1 MRLKDKRFLIT
12 GAAQGIGLAICERF
26 LAEGASIALI
36 DRNGAQLEKAAAGL
50 GGGGKVFHFAADVSD
65 EKGIS
70 ETVTQACDAMVGC
83 DGVVNCAGVDLL
95 KPFEETSRAEWDRT
109 FAVNLTGPFLVCQ
122 AALPAL
128 KRQGGAIVNIASAAG
143 LRPLIHRTG
152 YCATK
157 AGLVMFT
164 KALSIDL
171 SAYNIRAN
179 VLCPGITDTPQFRS
193 EFENEP
199 DPQAELASIMSMYQI
214 KRIASPHEVAA
225 AALFLASDESS
236 YITGAAIAADGGR
249 SFH

>member
-1 MRLKDKRFLIT
+1 MKLKNKRFLIT
-12 GAAQGIGLAICERF
+12 GAAQGIGYAICERF
-26 LAEGASIALI
+26 LSEGASIAMI
-36 DRNGAQLEKAAAGL
+36 DRNGATLEAAAAKLRAAGN
-50 GGGGKVFHFAADVSD
+50 VFPFAADVSD
-65 EKGIS
+65 EAGIGAA
-70 ETVTQACDAMVGC
+70 VVAACEAMGGC

-128 KRQGGAIVNIASAAG
+128 KRRGGSIVNIASAAG
-143 LRPLIHRTG
+143 LRPLVNRTG

-171 SAYNIRAN
+171 SGYNIRAN
-179 VLCPGITDTPQFRS
+179 VLCPGITDTPQFRA

-199 DPQAELASIMSMYQI
+199 DPEAELASIISMYQI
-214 KRIASPHEVAA
+214 KRIASPHELAA

-236 YITGAAIAADGGR
+236 YITGAALAADGGR